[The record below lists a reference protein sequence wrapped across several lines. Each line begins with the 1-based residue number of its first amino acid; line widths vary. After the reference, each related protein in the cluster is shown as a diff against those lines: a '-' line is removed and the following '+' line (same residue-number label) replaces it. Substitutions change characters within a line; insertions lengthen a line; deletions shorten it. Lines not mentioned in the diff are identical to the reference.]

1 MASKPERCRSIV
13 VKTESGVLLASQ
25 KKNVLECN
33 IPLRRPRYADNHPMP
48 VGEPIVCSSLRD
60 RQLAPLLHSGF
71 LLVGVVN
78 TLLGPI
84 LPMLAARWHLDDAEA
99 GSLFIA
105 QFTGAMI
112 GSALS
117 SPMIER
123 LGLFR
128 LMVCG
133 YAAMAA
139 AVACLGVSSW
149 GIGLLSVFSSGFAL
163 GLITPAINLLVAEIN
178 SERRAA
184 ALNIL
189 NFAWALGA
197 VAGPPL
203 IALFARD
210 GRLVRP
216 LIGLAALL
224 SGIALLIA
232 RRSLA
237 DSSSGRNQSKPNQKD
252 PTRFERSA
260 LRAWVSPYA
269 FLTGGLIFI
278 YVGTETAAAGW
289 IASYAQRLGGSASG
303 FGTTTPS
310 FFWAGLL
317 IGRAAAPAVLRRVS
331 EAALVLISLFV
342 AGAGLAV
349 ILVGSSLMTVSC
361 GAGLAGLGLAAVFP
375 TTFAIFTRHF
385 GRQASQL
392 TGFFFVLAGLGG
404 ALIPWLVGFTS
415 GRFGDLRIGLLIPLF
430 GVASMIALQIVIIR
444 ALAPGPLQRR

>member
-1 MASKPERCRSIV
+1 
-13 VKTESGVLLASQ
+13 
-25 KKNVLECN
+25 
-33 IPLRRPRYADNHPMP
+33 MP
-48 VGEPIVCSSLRD
+48 VGEPIVHSSQRD
-60 RQLAPLLHSGF
+60 KQLAPLLHVGF
-71 LLVGVVN
+71 VLVGVVQ

-84 LPMLAARWHLDDAEA
+84 LPMLAARWRLDDSEA

-117 SPMIER
+117 SPMIKR
-123 LGLFR
+123 LGTLR
-128 LMVCG
+128 LIAFG

-139 AVACLGVSSW
+139 AVACLGVNSW
-149 GIGLLSVFSSGFAL
+149 GIGLLSVLSYGFAL
-163 GLITPAINLLVAEIN
+163 GLTAPVTNLLVAEIN

-189 NFAWALGA
+189 NFVWGLGA

-216 LIGLAALL
+216 LTGLAALL
-224 SGIALLIA
+224 FVIALLIA
-232 RRSLA
+232 RRSLTE
-237 DSSSGRNQSKPNQKD
+237 SSSGKNQPKPNQKD
-252 PTRFERSA
+252 PPPFERSI
-260 LRAWVSPYA
+260 LRAGASPYA
-269 FLTGGLIFI
+269 LLTGGLFFI

-289 IASYAQRLGGSASG
+289 IASYAQRLGASASG
-303 FGTTTPS
+303 FGTMMPS
-310 FFWAGLL
+310 VFWAGLL

-342 AGAGLAV
+342 AGAGLVV
-349 ILVGSSLMTVSC
+349 ILVGSSLMIVSS
-361 GAGLAGLGLAAVFP
+361 GAGLAGLGLAAIFP
-375 TTFAIFTRHF
+375 TTFAIFTRQF

-392 TGFFFVLAGLGG
+392 TGFVFVLGGMGG

-415 GRFGDLRIGLLIPLF
+415 VRFGDLRIGLLIPSF
-430 GVASMIALQIVIIR
+430 GVASMIVLQIFIIR
-444 ALAPGPLQRR
+444 ALAPGHAPGR

>member
-1 MASKPERCRSIV
+1 VPD
-13 VKTESGVLLASQ
+13 G
-25 KKNVLECN
+25 
-33 IPLRRPRYADNHPMP
+33 D
-48 VGEPIVCSSLRD
+48 PIVSSQRD
-60 RQLAPLLHSGF
+60 RQLVPLLHFGF
-71 LLVGVVN
+71 LLVGVVQ

-84 LPMLAARWHLDDAEA
+84 LPMLAARWRLDDAEV

-123 LGLFR
+123 LGLLR
-128 LMVCG
+128 LMGFG
-133 YAAMAA
+133 YATMAA
-139 AVACLGVSSW
+139 AVACLSINSW
-149 GIGLLSVFSSGFAL
+149 GISVLSVLSYGFAL
-163 GLITPAINLLVAEIN
+163 GLTALASNLLVAEIN

-189 NFAWALGA
+189 NFVWALGA

-224 SGIALLIA
+224 SVIALLIA
-232 RRSLA
+232 RRPLT
-237 DSSSGRNQSKPNQKD
+237 DSSSGPNQPKPNQKD
-252 PTRFERSA
+252 PPPFERST

-269 FLTGGLIFI
+269 LLTSGLIFI
-278 YVGTETAAAGW
+278 YMGTETAAAGW
-289 IASYAQRLGGSASG
+289 IASYAQRLGASASG
-303 FGTTTPS
+303 FGTMMPS

-331 EAALVLISLFV
+331 EAALVLIGTFV
-342 AGAGLAV
+342 AGAGMV
-349 ILVGSSLMTVSC
+349 IILVGSSLMAVSS
-361 GAGLAGLGLAAVFP
+361 GAVLAGLGLAAVFP
-375 TTFAIFTRHF
+375 TTFAIFTRQF

-392 TGFFFVLAGLGG
+392 TGFVFVLGGMGG
-404 ALIPWLVGFTS
+404 ALIPWMVGLTS
-415 GRFGDLRIGLLIPLF
+415 ARFGDLRIGLLIPLF
-430 GVASMIALQIVIIR
+430 CVASMIVLQIFIIR
-444 ALAPGPLQRR
+444 ALAPGQLQSR

>member
-1 MASKPERCRSIV
+1 
-13 VKTESGVLLASQ
+13 
-25 KKNVLECN
+25 
-33 IPLRRPRYADNHPMP
+33 MP
-48 VGEPIVCSSLRD
+48 IGDPIVYSSQRD
-60 RQLAPLLHSGF
+60 RQLAPLLYSGF
-71 LLVGVVN
+71 LLVGAVH

-84 LPMLAARWHLDDAEA
+84 LPMLAVRWRLGDAEA

-105 QFTGAMI
+105 QFAGAMI

-123 LGLFR
+123 LGLLR
-128 LMVCG
+128 LMTCG

-139 AVACLGVSSW
+139 AVACLAVNSW
-149 GIGLLSVFSSGFAL
+149 GIGLLSVFSFGFAI
-163 GLITPAINLLVAEIN
+163 GLTTPATNLLVAEIN
-178 SERRAA
+178 LERRAA
-184 ALNIL
+184 ALNTL

-203 IALFARD
+203 IALLARD

-237 DSSSGRNQSKPNQKD
+237 DSSSGPNQPK
-252 PTRFERSA
+252 PKGRARFERSA
-260 LRAWVSPYA
+260 LHAWASPYA
-269 FLTGGLIFI
+269 LLTGGLIFI
-278 YVGTETAAAGW
+278 YVGTETAAGGW
-289 IASYAQRLGGSASG
+289 IASYAQRLGASASG
-303 FGTTTPS
+303 FGTMTPS

-331 EAALVLISLFV
+331 EVALVLISLFV
-342 AGAGLAV
+342 AGAGLVV
-349 ILVGSSLMTVSC
+349 ILVGSSLMSVSS

-415 GRFGDLRIGLLIPLF
+415 ARFGDLRIGLLIPSF
-430 GVASMIALQIVIIR
+430 GVASMIVLQIVIIR
-444 ALAPGPLQRR
+444 ALAPGHLQSR

>member
-1 MASKPERCRSIV
+1 
-13 VKTESGVLLASQ
+13 
-25 KKNVLECN
+25 
-33 IPLRRPRYADNHPMP
+33 MP
-48 VGEPIVCSSLRD
+48 IEDPIVYLSQRD
-60 RQLAPLLHSGF
+60 RQLAPLLHCGF
-71 LLVGVVN
+71 LLVGIVH

-84 LPMLAARWHLDDAEA
+84 LPMLAARWRLDDAEA

-105 QFTGAMI
+105 QFMGVMI

-123 LGLFR
+123 LGSLR
-128 LMVCG
+128 LMAFS

-139 AVACLGVSSW
+139 AVACLGVNSW
-149 GIGLLSVFSSGFAL
+149 GIGLMSVLSYGFAI
-163 GLITPAINLLVAEIN
+163 GLTAPVTNLLVAEIN

-189 NFAWALGA
+189 NFVWALGA

-224 SGIALLIA
+224 LGIALLIA
-232 RRSLA
+232 RRPLT
-237 DSSSGRNQSKPNQKD
+237 DLSSRANQPQPNQKD
-252 PTRFERSA
+252 PPPFERSA
-260 LRAWVSPYA
+260 LRAWASPYA
-269 FLTGGLIFI
+269 LLTGGLIFI
-278 YVGTETAAAGW
+278 YVGTESATAGW
-289 IASYAQRLGGSASG
+289 IASYAQRLGTSVSE
-303 FGTTTPS
+303 FGTMTPS

-317 IGRAAAPAVLRRVS
+317 IGRVVAPTALRRVS
-331 EAALVLISLFV
+331 EAALVLISLLV
-342 AGAGLAV
+342 ASTGLVV
-349 ILVGSSLMTVSC
+349 ILLGSSLTTVSS

-392 TGFFFVLAGLGG
+392 TGFVFVLGGMGG
-404 ALIPWLVGFTS
+404 ALIPWLVGLTS
-415 GRFGDLRIGLLIPLF
+415 ARFGDLRIGLLIPLF
-430 GVASMIALQIVIIR
+430 GVASMIVLQIVIIR
-444 ALAPGPLQRR
+444 ALALRHLQSR